1 MSDIDRIVVIGTG
14 TMGPGIGAVLAR
26 AGHPVVLYDTSAEA
40 LSRAIGTGYKAMKV
54 LERLEVPEVPGG
66 SIRVDADLETAVDG
80 ASLVIE
86 AIPER
91 LELKQAV
98 LSEIEGLTS
107 PETIMASNT
116 SGLRITDIAAGLS
129 RPGKVIG
136 MHWSN
141 PPHLIPMI
149 EVVPGERTSSATVD
163 TVVGLIES
171 FGYEPVVEKEI
182 MGFVENRILYAI
194 MRECLDLVDEGIV
207 DQEDLDTCVRWGIG
221 FKLAVIG
228 PMALIDMAGVDIY
241 HAVASYL
248 NRDLS
253 DRDDVSPLIG
263 GLMEQGRL
271 GMKALAGLSE
281 YTEESR
287 ADLAQARTDALVRVR
302 KALAP

>member
-1 MSDIDRIVVIGTG
+1 MTDIGQVAIIGTG

-26 AGHPVVLYDTSAEA
+26 AGHPVVLHDISPET
-40 LSRAIGTGYKAMKV
+40 LNRAIGLAERAEAI
-54 LERLEVPEVPGG
+54 LERLEAPTVLGG
-66 SIRVDADLETAVDG
+66 SIRVEGDLAEAVSG

-91 LELKQAV
+91 LDLKRQLFADV
-98 LSEIEGLTS
+98 EQMTS
-107 PETIMASNT
+107 SETILASNT
-116 SGLRITDIAAGLS
+116 SGLRITDIAAELT
-129 RPGKVIG
+129 RPGRVIG

-149 EVVPGERTSSATVD
+149 EVVPGERTSAITSHS
-163 TVVGLIES
+163 VVALVES
-171 FGYEPVVEKEI
+171 LGYEPVVEKEI

-194 MRECLDLVDEGIV
+194 MRECLDLVDQGIINQV
-207 DQEDLDTCVRWGIG
+207 DLDTCVRWGIG

-241 HAVASYL
+241 QAVASYL

-253 DRDDVSPLIG
+253 ARPDVAPLIG
-263 GLMEQGRL
+263 QLIDQGRL
-271 GMKALAGLSE
+271 GVKTLGGLYD

-287 ADLAQARTDALVRVR
+287 AGLAARRADALVRVR
-302 KALAP
+302 KAMSA